1 MKIVVIGGTGQI
13 GSKVVKKLAAQGH
26 EAVAAAPETGV
37 DIISRKGLDEV
48 LKGAA
53 VVVDVTNVVEM
64 DEQKAIAFFQT
75 AARNIAAAEFDA
87 AVKHHV
93 ALSVLRSDRLT
104 RSGYISGKVAQE
116 KVVLAAPIPFTLVR
130 AAQFFELLPMWIK
143 MAVSD
148 GVARLPHVRFQPIAA
163 EDVAETLV
171 EAALSPARN
180 GALEVAGPEIF
191 RMDELAQ
198 RIVDAKGEA
207 IRIEP
212 DPDGTYFGAPIQDDT
227 LLPSPG
233 VRHAPT
239 TFAQWVRQFEAA
251 RAA

>member
-13 GSKVVKKLAAQGH
+13 GSKVVKKLSARGH

-37 DIISRKGLDEV
+37 DIITREGLAEV
-48 LKGAA
+48 LKGAT
-53 VVVDVTNVVEM
+53 VVVDVTNVIEM
-64 DEQKAIAFFQT
+64 DEKKAIAFFQT
-75 AARNIAAAEFDA
+75 AARNIASAEFDA

-104 RSGYISGKVAQE
+104 RSGYIAGKVAQE
-116 KVVLAAPIPFTLVR
+116 KVVQAASTPFTLVR
-130 AAQFFELLPMWIK
+130 AAQFFELLPMWVK
-143 MAVSD
+143 MATAD
-148 GVARLPHVRFQPIAA
+148 GVAKLPHVRFQPIAA

-171 EAALSPARN
+171 EAALAAPRN
-180 GALEVAGPEIF
+180 GALEVAGPEVF

-198 RIVDAKGEA
+198 RIVDAKGER

-212 DPDGTYFGAPIQDDT
+212 DPRGTYFGAPLEDET
-227 LLPSPG
+227 LLPGAG

-239 TFAQWVRQFEAA
+239 TFAQWVRQFDTA